1 MFFECVREFAN
12 SYPWWRCGSMLLHV
26 KYVYVLYTDDI
37 AVVWRWMHLG
47 SHNDRLGNPTT
58 SHTKVEN
65 LLPTCIGGLCIWN
78 PTARIKDAWLSATK
92 LKCWLM
98 PVVWWALQLCHQ
110 DSLAPPPFPS
120 KCSLLY
126 LLDLAVKVLQALP
139 AEPHCIAMPPNQK
152 ECDFSRGLGR
162 SLEHS
167 HVS

>member
-1 MFFECVREFAN
+1 MRGFAN
-12 SYPWWRCGSMLLHV
+12 SYPWWLCGSMLLHV
-26 KYVYVLYTDDI
+26 KYVYVLYSDDI
-37 AVVWRWMHLG
+37 AVVWRWVHLG

-58 SHTKVEN
+58 SHTKVEK

-78 PTARIKDAWLSATK
+78 PNCQSATIEM
-92 LKCWLM
+92 LLF
-98 PVVWWALQLCHQ
+98 WWALQLCHQ

-120 KCSLLY
+120 KRSPLY

-139 AEPHCIAMPPNQK
+139 AEPHCVAMPPNQK
-152 ECDFSRGLGR
+152 ECDFSSGLGR